1 MKYQINRRGIL
12 GGMAALGATAL
23 GTGLG
28 LGLRPAAA
36 QTKTLR
42 LSHHLAP
49 GHQVDV
55 ASLRFAELV
64 AEYTSGAV
72 KVEVFPSA
80 QIAGLR
86 QAAEAVQLGTVDI
99 VWTDLGTL
107 GNWRPEYGFISL
119 PFLFKDTE
127 HFNAFVA
134 SEGGKDLTQS
144 IRAAFGIEALGYG
157 NAGFRVIAT
166 RDRAV
171 SKPEDMKGLRIRV
184 PEVPVFISTFQS
196 IDANPTPMAWGEVYT
211 AMQTGVI
218 DAVENPSEG
227 LVQGAIFE
235 VAKHISKT
243 NHIMTDVNMFI
254 NDMLIAGLPAEHQD
268 AIRRAAAE
276 AISAFNANTAAA
288 SDSNWAKLA
297 ESAEAVDNPDR
308 AAFQTAM
315 KPVWDQFV
323 AANGEA
329 AKAWIDKVA
338 ASAA

>member
-1 MKYQINRRGIL
+1 MQYTTISRRAL
-12 GGMAALGATAL
+12 LAGMAAAGAATLA
-23 GTGLG
+23 
-28 LGLRPAAA
+28 LRPAFA

-55 ASLRFAELV
+55 ASHKFAELV
-64 AEYTSGAV
+64 AEYTGGAL
-72 KVEVFPSA
+72 KIEVFPSA

-107 GNWRPEYGFISL
+107 GNWQPQYGFISL
-119 PFLFKDTE
+119 PFLFADTD
-127 HFNAFVA
+127 HFNKFIA
-134 SEGGKDLTQS
+134 SDGGKELTES
-144 IRAAFGIEALGYG
+144 IRTDFMIEALGYG

-171 SKPEDMKGLRIRV
+171 NGPDDMKGLRIRV
-184 PEVPVFISTFQS
+184 PEVPVFVSSFQAVG
-196 IDANPTPMAWGEVYT
+196 ANPTPMAWGEVYT

-227 LVQGAIFE
+227 LVQGTIYE

-243 NHIMTDVNMFI
+243 NHIMTDINLFI
-254 NDMLIAGLPAEHQD
+254 NDMLMQGLPADQQD

-276 AISAFNANTAAA
+276 AISAFNTNTAAA
-288 SDSNWAKLA
+288 SDTNWAKLA
-297 ESAEAVDNPDR
+297 ESATAVENPDR

-315 KPVWDQFV
+315 KPVWDDFV

-329 AKAWIDKVA
+329 AQAWIDKVA
-338 ASAA
+338 AAA